1 MKILLC
7 LYRVLLLLLLA
18 FIGYELYY
26 LQASSS
32 LSHSLPQ
39 KTYRGPSLVD
49 AHLTG
54 YDELIRIDI
63 QKFQERLFSKLELI
77 RTCSSLSFDSNQK
90 ISSLLSSLE
99 QISSSLKNISATLD
113 SIERKLSNT
122 PSSSQ
127 IGTLEDVLREI
138 SDNTSD

>member
-1 MKILLC
+1 M
-7 LYRVLLLLLLA
+7 
-18 FIGYELYY
+18 
-26 LQASSS
+26 
-32 LSHSLPQ
+32 
-39 KTYRGPSLVD
+39 VD

-77 RTCSSLSFDSNQK
+77 RTCSSLSFDTNQK
-90 ISSLLSSLE
+90 ISSLHSSLE

-113 SIERKLSNT
+113 SIERQLSNT